1 MEMVQVDLAVIGAG
15 PAGQKGAIQGAKAG
29 KKVVLIDRMGMLG
42 GACLHQG
49 TIPSKALRLAILDT
63 TGHHLKA
70 YFGDDD
76 KHHEKISM
84 KDLQDRLN
92 RVISDQN
99 QELRNELQKMRS
111 WREAALQLEQ
121 ENARLLDLNKVKL
134 NPKLNY
140 VSGKI
145 LVDSGNI
152 FRQSAIINLGS
163 LDGIVEGW
171 AAMDGLGL
179 VGRISGV
186 GKKTSRVLFLTDTSS
201 NVPVLIKPSNQRA
214 ILSGDNSIQPN
225 LLFIENNKQIQ
236 PGDRILTS
244 GDGGVFPANLL
255 IGQVSLNNLNQFKAQ
270 LSANFSGL
278 EYLRIIRHS
287 PNATINQPSRLIG
300 PALTKAESHD

>member
-1 MEMVQVDLAVIGAG
+1 MIDKKHDDGKFIRPLAFIGIAAIIIISFSFFILWRIDNPRAELIRIAVIDKIVPNLDWAIT
-15 PAGQKGAIQGAKAG
+15 PAT
-29 KKVVLIDRMGMLG
+29 KVSQM
-42 GACLHQG
+42 AQNFQNY
-49 TIPSKALRLAILDT
+49 KRL
-63 TGHHLKA
+63 
-70 YFGDDD
+70 Y
-76 KHHEKISM
+76 
-84 KDLQDRLN
+84 
-92 RVISDQN
+92 DQN
-99 QELRNELQKMRS
+99 QELPNELQKMRS

-300 PALTKAESHD
+300 PALTKAESDD

>member
-1 MEMVQVDLAVIGAG
+1 MIDKKHDDGKFIRPLAFIGIAAIIIISFSFFILWRIDNPRAELIRIAVIDKIVPNLDWAIT
-15 PAGQKGAIQGAKAG
+15 PAT
-29 KKVVLIDRMGMLG
+29 KVSQM
-42 GACLHQG
+42 AQNFQNY
-49 TIPSKALRLAILDT
+49 KRL
-63 TGHHLKA
+63 
-70 YFGDDD
+70 Y
-76 KHHEKISM
+76 
-84 KDLQDRLN
+84 
-92 RVISDQN
+92 DQN
-99 QELRNELQKMRS
+99 RELRNELQKMRS

-300 PALTKAESHD
+300 PALTKAESDD

>member
-1 MEMVQVDLAVIGAG
+1 MIDKKHDDGKFIRPLAFIGIAAIIIISFSFFILWRIDNPRAELIRIAVIDKIVPNLDWAIT
-15 PAGQKGAIQGAKAG
+15 PAT
-29 KKVVLIDRMGMLG
+29 KVSQM
-42 GACLHQG
+42 AQNFQNY
-49 TIPSKALRLAILDT
+49 KRL
-63 TGHHLKA
+63 
-70 YFGDDD
+70 Y
-76 KHHEKISM
+76 
-84 KDLQDRLN
+84 
-92 RVISDQN
+92 DQN

-140 VSGKI
+140 ISGKI

-287 PNATINQPSRLIG
+287 PNAPINQPSRLIG
-300 PALTKAESHD
+300 PALTKTESDD

>member
-1 MEMVQVDLAVIGAG
+1 MIDKKHDDGKFIRPLAFIGIAAIIIISFSFFILWRIDNPRAELIRIAVIDKIVPNLDWAIT
-15 PAGQKGAIQGAKAG
+15 PAT
-29 KKVVLIDRMGMLG
+29 KVSQM
-42 GACLHQG
+42 AQNFQNY
-49 TIPSKALRLAILDT
+49 KRL
-63 TGHHLKA
+63 
-70 YFGDDD
+70 Y
-76 KHHEKISM
+76 
-84 KDLQDRLN
+84 N
-92 RVISDQN
+92 QN

-300 PALTKAESHD
+300 PALTKAESDD

>member
-1 MEMVQVDLAVIGAG
+1 MIDKKHEDGKFIKPLAFVGMAVIIMISFCFFILWRIDNPRAELIRIAVIDKIVPNLDWAIT
-15 PAGQKGAIQGAKAG
+15 PAT
-29 KKVVLIDRMGMLG
+29 KVSQM
-42 GACLHQG
+42 AQNFQNY
-49 TIPSKALRLAILDT
+49 KRL
-63 TGHHLKA
+63 
-70 YFGDDD
+70 Y
-76 KHHEKISM
+76 
-84 KDLQDRLN
+84 
-92 RVISDQN
+92 DQN

-300 PALTKAESHD
+300 PALTKAESDD

>member
-1 MEMVQVDLAVIGAG
+1 MIDKKHDDGKFIRPLAFIGIAAIIIISFSFFILWRIDNPRAELIRIAVIDKIVPNLDWAIT
-15 PAGQKGAIQGAKAG
+15 PAT
-29 KKVVLIDRMGMLG
+29 KVSQM
-42 GACLHQG
+42 AQNFQNY
-49 TIPSKALRLAILDT
+49 KRL
-63 TGHHLKA
+63 
-70 YFGDDD
+70 Y
-76 KHHEKISM
+76 
-84 KDLQDRLN
+84 
-92 RVISDQN
+92 DQN

-186 GKKTSRVLFLTDTSS
+186 GKKTSRILFLTDTSS

-270 LSANFSGL
+270 LSANFNGL

-300 PALTKAESHD
+300 PALTKAESDD

>member
-1 MEMVQVDLAVIGAG
+1 MIDKKHDDGKFIRPLAFIGIAAIIIISFSFFILWRIDNPRAELIRIAVIDKIVPNLDWAIT
-15 PAGQKGAIQGAKAG
+15 PAT
-29 KKVVLIDRMGMLG
+29 KVSQM
-42 GACLHQG
+42 AQNFQNY
-49 TIPSKALRLAILDT
+49 KRL
-63 TGHHLKA
+63 
-70 YFGDDD
+70 Y
-76 KHHEKISM
+76 
-84 KDLQDRLN
+84 
-92 RVISDQN
+92 DQN

-134 NPKLNY
+134 NTKLNY

-300 PALTKAESHD
+300 PALTKAESDD

>member
-1 MEMVQVDLAVIGAG
+1 LIDKKHDDGKFIRPLAFIGIAAIIIISFSFFILWRIDNPRAELIRIAVIDKIVPNLDWAIT
-15 PAGQKGAIQGAKAG
+15 PAT
-29 KKVVLIDRMGMLG
+29 KVSQM
-42 GACLHQG
+42 AQNFQNY
-49 TIPSKALRLAILDT
+49 KRL
-63 TGHHLKA
+63 
-70 YFGDDD
+70 Y
-76 KHHEKISM
+76 
-84 KDLQDRLN
+84 
-92 RVISDQN
+92 DQN

-255 IGQVSLNNLNQFKAQ
+255 IGQVSLNSINQFEAQ

-300 PALTKAESHD
+300 PALTKAESDD

>member
-1 MEMVQVDLAVIGAG
+1 MIDKKHDDGKFIRPLAFIGIAAIIIISFSFFILWRIDNPRAELIRIAVIDKIVPNLDWAIT
-15 PAGQKGAIQGAKAG
+15 PAT
-29 KKVVLIDRMGMLG
+29 KVSQM
-42 GACLHQG
+42 AQNFQNY
-49 TIPSKALRLAILDT
+49 KRL
-63 TGHHLKA
+63 
-70 YFGDDD
+70 Y
-76 KHHEKISM
+76 
-84 KDLQDRLN
+84 
-92 RVISDQN
+92 DQN

-300 PALTKAESHD
+300 PALTKAKSDD

>member
-1 MEMVQVDLAVIGAG
+1 MIDKKHDDGKFTRPLAFIGIAAIIIISFSFFILWRIDNPRAELIRIAVIDKIVPNLDWAIT
-15 PAGQKGAIQGAKAG
+15 PAT
-29 KKVVLIDRMGMLG
+29 KVSQM
-42 GACLHQG
+42 AQNFQNY
-49 TIPSKALRLAILDT
+49 KRL
-63 TGHHLKA
+63 
-70 YFGDDD
+70 Y
-76 KHHEKISM
+76 
-84 KDLQDRLN
+84 
-92 RVISDQN
+92 DQN

-121 ENARLLDLNKVKL
+121 ENARLIDLNKVKL

-171 AAMDGLGL
+171 AAMVALGL

-300 PALTKAESHD
+300 PALTKAESDD